1 MYNRFMRIIV
11 MFDLP
16 TATTEYKREYMH
28 FRKGLIKLGFDMLQY
43 SVYSRITRNND
54 DARKYINK
62 VKSILPPVGSVRVL
76 QVTEKQYSGMIIM
89 LGDKTPTENLLNTED
104 LIEL

>member
-16 TATTEYKREYMH
+16 TATTEDKREYLH
-28 FRKGLIKLGFDMLQY
+28 FRTGLIKLGFDMLQY

-89 LGDKTPTENLLNTED
+89 LGDKTLTENLLNTED

>member
-1 MYNRFMRIIV
+1 MRIIV

-16 TATTEYKREYMH
+16 TATTEDKREYMH

-89 LGDKTPTENLLNTED
+89 LGDNTLTENLLNTED

>member
-1 MYNRFMRIIV
+1 

-16 TATTEYKREYMH
+16 TATTEDKREYLH
-28 FRKGLIKLGFDMLQY
+28 FRTGLIKLGFDMLQY

-62 VKSILPPVGSVRVL
+62 VKAILPPVGSVRVL
-76 QVTEKQYSGMIIM
+76 QVTEKQYASMIIM
-89 LGDKTPTENLLNTED
+89 LGDKTPTENLLITED

>member
-1 MYNRFMRIIV
+1 MRIIV

-16 TATTEYKREYMH
+16 TATTEDKREYLH
-28 FRKGLIKLGFDMLQY
+28 FRTGLIKLGFDMLQY

>member
-16 TATTEYKREYMH
+16 TATTEDKREYMH

-43 SVYSRITRNND
+43 SVYSRITRNID

-89 LGDKTPTENLLNTED
+89 LGDKTLTENLLNTED

>member
-1 MYNRFMRIIV
+1 

-16 TATTEYKREYMH
+16 TATTEDKREYLH
-28 FRKGLIKLGFDMLQY
+28 FRTGLIKLGFDMLQY

-62 VKSILPPVGSVRVL
+62 VKAILPPVGSVRVL
-76 QVTEKQYSGMIIM
+76 QVT
-89 LGDKTPTENLLNTED
+89 
-104 LIEL
+104 

>member
-16 TATTEYKREYMH
+16 TATTEDKREYLH
-28 FRKGLIKLGFDMLQY
+28 FRTGLIKLRFDMLQY

-62 VKSILPPVGSVRVL
+62 VKVILPPVGSVRVL
-76 QVTEKQYSGMIIM
+76 QVTEKQYASMIIM
-89 LGDKTPTENLLNTED
+89 LGDKTPTENLLITED

>member
-1 MYNRFMRIIV
+1 MRIIV

-16 TATTEYKREYMH
+16 TATADDKREYMH
-28 FRKGLIKLGFDMLQY
+28 FRKGLIKLGFDMLQF
-43 SVYSRITRNND
+43 SIYSRVTRNND
-54 DARKYINK
+54 DAKKYINK
-62 VKSILPPVGSVRVL
+62 IKTILPPVGSVRVL

-89 LGDKTPTENLLNTED
+89 LGDKTPSENLLTTED

>member
-1 MYNRFMRIIV
+1 MRIIV

-16 TATTEYKREYMH
+16 TATTEDKREYLH
-28 FRKGLIKLGFDMLQY
+28 FRTGLIKLGFDMLQY

-62 VKSILPPVGSVRVL
+62 VKVILPSVGSVRVL
-76 QVTEKQYSGMIIM
+76 QVTEKQYAGMIIM
-89 LGDKTPTENLLNTED
+89 LGDKTPTENLLITED

>member
-1 MYNRFMRIIV
+1 MRIIV

-16 TATTEYKREYMH
+16 TATTEDKREYLH
-28 FRKGLIKLGFDMLQY
+28 FRTGLIKLGFDMLQY

-62 VKSILPPVGSVRVL
+62 VKAILPPVGLVRVL
-76 QVTEKQYSGMIIM
+76 QVTEKQYAGMIIM
-89 LGDKTPTENLLNTED
+89 LGEKTPTENLLTTED

>member
-16 TATTEYKREYMH
+16 TATTEDKREYLH
-28 FRKGLIKLGFDMLQY
+28 FRTGLIKLGFDMLQY

-54 DARKYINK
+54 DAWKYINK
-62 VKSILPPVGSVRVL
+62 VKVILPPVGSVRVL
-76 QVTEKQYSGMIIM
+76 QVTEKQYASMIIM
-89 LGDKTPTENLLNTED
+89 LGEKTPTENLLTTED

>member
-16 TATTEYKREYMH
+16 TATTEDKREYLH
-28 FRKGLIKLGFDMLQY
+28 FRTGLIKLGFDMLQF

-54 DARKYINK
+54 DARKYITK
-62 VKSILPPVGSVRVL
+62 L
-76 QVTEKQYSGMIIM
+76 KQFCRQ
-89 LGDKTPTENLLNTED
+89 
-104 LIEL
+104 

>member
-16 TATTEYKREYMH
+16 TATTEDKREYMH

>member
-16 TATTEYKREYMH
+16 TATTEDKREYMH

-76 QVTEKQYSGMIIM
+76 QVIEKQYSGMIIM

>member
-1 MYNRFMRIIV
+1 MRIIV

-16 TATTEYKREYMH
+16 TATTEDKREYMH

-62 VKSILPPVGSVRVL
+62 VKAILPPVGSVHVL

-89 LGDKTPTENLLNTED
+89 LGDKTLTENLLNTED

>member
-16 TATTEYKREYMH
+16 TATTEDKREYLH
-28 FRKGLIKLGFDMLQY
+28 FRTGLIKLGFDMLQF

-62 VKSILPPVGSVRVL
+62 VKVILPPVGSVRVL
-76 QVTEKQYSGMIIM
+76 QVTEKQYVSMIIM
-89 LGDKTPTENLLNTED
+89 LGDKTPTENLLITED

>member
-1 MYNRFMRIIV
+1 LYNRFMRIII

-16 TATTEYKREYMH
+16 TATTEDKREYLH
-28 FRKGLIKLGFDMLQY
+28 FRTGLIKLGFDMLQY

-62 VKSILPPVGSVRVL
+62 VKVILPPVGSVRVL
-76 QVTEKQYSGMIIM
+76 QVTEKQYAGMIIM
-89 LGDKTPTENLLNTED
+89 LGEKTPTENLLTTED